1 MERRLA
7 AILSADVVAYTR
19 LIEADEVGTFE
30 RLKKLRLDH
39 VEPLVSAH
47 HGRIFKLTGD
57 GALAEFPSATE
68 AVQCAVKIQDIVQL
82 EEAAQLENRRITLRI
97 GISLGDVIIED
108 GDRHG
113 EGVNLAARL
122 QQIAGPGG
130 ILVSAS
136 VYEQVKNR
144 LKVRMEP
151 LGAQRL
157 KNISTPVPVFRLVLA
172 GEKRRASFF
181 PSSLALACLLV
192 SSRRAGPAH
201 GRWRFCRLALP
212 AARRRCLEE
221 TGCGRPSSPSHLQ

>member
-1 MERRLA
+1 MGRRLA

-144 LKVRMEP
+144 LKVR
-151 LGAQRL
+151 AAW
-157 KNISTPVPVFRLVLA
+157 ST
-172 GEKRRASFF
+172 
-181 PSSLALACLLV
+181 
-192 SSRRAGPAH
+192 
-201 GRWRFCRLALP
+201 
-212 AARRRCLEE
+212 E
-221 TGCGRPSSPSHLQ
+221 T

>member
-144 LKVRMEP
+144 LKVR
-151 LGAQRL
+151 AAW
-157 KNISTPVPVFRLVLA
+157 ST
-172 GEKRRASFF
+172 
-181 PSSLALACLLV
+181 
-192 SSRRAGPAH
+192 
-201 GRWRFCRLALP
+201 
-212 AARRRCLEE
+212 E
-221 TGCGRPSSPSHLQ
+221 T